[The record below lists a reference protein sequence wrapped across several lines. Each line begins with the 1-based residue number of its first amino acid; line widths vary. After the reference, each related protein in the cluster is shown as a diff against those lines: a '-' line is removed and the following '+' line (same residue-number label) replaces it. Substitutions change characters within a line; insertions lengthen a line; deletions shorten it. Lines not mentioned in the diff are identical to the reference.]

1 MLCAFIHYAIIE
13 KDDTRLYGNAI
24 KIVLLHL
31 NEKEFF
37 IRSNAFGSIE
47 FWIRVVRY
55 D

>member
-1 MLCAFIHYAIIE
+1 M
-13 KDDTRLYGNAI
+13 DAI
-24 KIVLLHL
+24 KIEGLTKQYKEH
-31 NEKEFF
+31 EKEFF